1 MPVGP
6 WETFGQCVGAQKRKG
21 YGDES
26 ARKICG
32 KIEQQTNSSR
42 EGSIDYEAIKDDDN
56 ILAGAEF
63 ESMDE
68 CIQSMVDSGMHE
80 GDRDAAERHCKTL
93 FKEEEVDVEE
103 GAEKKKK
110 KKLKGKPY
118 PFSSC
123 ISDQIGDGKSEES
136 ARKICGSIRA
146 NRFKKGSVTELSE
159 IELQE
164 VRKFLTA
171 RTIEVTK
178 SDNGRYFVKS
188 FLLNTDINLNA
199 WGVTAESLP
208 YRVGTFIGKPLLVY
222 ENPEGELDH
231 PSLLDKSV
239 THAMEYQELFR
250 VGNIIDIVNKDSEY
264 FAISE
269 VTEEKAKEAFASG
282 SLPLYVSPA
291 IAKLVAEEPEDKI
304 SNWIGIHLAV
314 VAKPAYT
321 VKKAVINGQ
330 CGGDQET
337 CLIQLRKAHVGKYG
351 YGSCGFCVKEVLE
364 KHAAKNLATED
375 KAESEISN
383 SLSSHSHSLP
393 QNNSDNILSS
403 ATTQQTNPES
413 SGTSAAQNVQPPAT
427 VAAPK
432 VEEQKV
438 APPQQ
443 QQQVNPLQADLLA
456 ATELHR
462 LKVENDA
469 LKKISED
476 QAKNIAELNT
486 QLASVNHAYRKEGI
500 ERVLVPGIFPTE
512 DERVAR
518 IQELMQAGLSPT
530 QVYDIYKPFLE
541 VKKANVQRP
550 STDYQAKIPLAPQ
563 GSESDANTIS
573 RARVYTDDKTG
584 TVSVRHASYQ
594 QQDTNDGNGF
604 VRDDSWLQTR
614 AFLIRN
620 QNGGR

>member
-32 KIEQQTNSSR
+32 KIEQQTNR
-42 EGSIDYEAIKDDDN
+42 EGSLDIEAIKDDDN

-63 ESMDE
+63 ESIEE
-68 CIQSMVDSGMHE
+68 CITSMLDSGMHE

-93 FKEEEVDVEE
+93 FKEEEVEVEE

-118 PFSSC
+118 PWGKC
-123 ISDQIGDGKSEES
+123 VSDQMDDGKSKES
-136 ARKICGSIRA
+136 AQKICGSIRG
-146 NRFKKGSVTELSE
+146 NRFRKGSLTELSE
-159 IELQE
+159 IELNE
-164 VRKFLTA
+164 VRKLLTA
-171 RTIEVTK
+171 KTIELTK

-188 FLLNTDINLNA
+188 FLLNTDVNLNA
-199 WGVTAESLP
+199 WGVTEESLP
-208 YRVGTFIGKPLLVY
+208 SRVGTFIGKPLLVY
-222 ENPEGELDH
+222 ENEEGELDH

-250 VGNIIDIVNKDSEY
+250 IGNIIDIVNKGSEY

-269 VTEEKAKEAFASG
+269 ITEEKAKEAFASG
-282 SLPLYVSPA
+282 NLPLYVSPA
-291 IAKLVAEEPEDKI
+291 IAKLDSGEAEDRI

-314 VAKPAYT
+314 VEKPAYR
-321 VKKAVINGQ
+321 VKKATISGQ
-330 CGGDQET
+330 CGGDPET

-351 YGSCGFCVKEVLE
+351 YGNCGFCVKAVLE
-364 KHAAKNLATED
+364 KHAANN
-375 KAESEISN
+375 SEISN
-383 SLSSHSHSLP
+383 SLSSHSHSS
-393 QNNSDNILSS
+393 QENKTDNILSS
-403 ATTQQTNPES
+403 ATTQQQTNPES
-413 SGTSAAQNVQPPAT
+413 SGQSAAQNVTTPAT
-427 VAAPK
+427 VAPAVNNATPPATK
-432 VEEQKV
+432 VEEQQKQQ
-438 APPQQ
+438 API
-443 QQQVNPLQADLLA
+443 NPLQADLLA

-500 ERVLVPGIFPTE
+500 ERVLIPGIFNSE
-512 DERVAR
+512 EERVAR
-518 IQELMQAGLSPT
+518 INELMQAGLSPT

-550 STDYQAKIPLAPQ
+550 STDYQAKVPLAPQ
-563 GSESDANTIS
+563 GSASDANTIS
-573 RARVYTDDKTG
+573 RAKVYTNDQTG
-584 TVSVRHASYQ
+584 TVSVRNASLD
-594 QQDTNDGNGF
+594 QDTNDGNGF